1 MDKNSM
7 LANPLGYS
15 IQFGT
20 ASYETTLDERIE
32 AAKIASSI
40 SKQKQRQNISG
51 KLYLTNKSA
60 PLGKD
65 ANFQNMTIKKP
76 TNIAQ
81 EYKRKSKCLESVS
94 ETHFEPTNYVFSSN
108 PNVSKNTN
116 LHDFNNLSSSFKPNN
131 KGGGLMQRRLEAL
144 KKKTTL
150 LVTDNALES
159 TKLST
164 NSSRQISFEDT
175 KRKIP
180 NYNQI
185 SASFSHRNE
194 YKTRSAVQKNLNYER
209 NTLFG
214 FGERSINT
222 TNSSSKL
229 NYIFFLC
236 LISFYFVPIYL
247 N

>member
-15 IQFGT
+15 IQIGT

-32 AAKIASSI
+32 AAKKASSI
-40 SKQKQRQNISG
+40 SKQKQRQNISE
-51 KLYLTNKSA
+51 KLYSTNKSA

-65 ANFQNMTIKKP
+65 RNFQNMTVKKT
-76 TNIAQ
+76 TNIAH
-81 EYKRKSKCLESVS
+81 EYKRKSKCLEPVFK
-94 ETHFEPTNYVFSSN
+94 THFEPTNYVFSSN
-108 PNVSKNTN
+108 PTVSKSTN
-116 LHDFNNLSSSFKPNN
+116 PHDFSNFSSSLKPNN

-150 LVTDNALES
+150 LAPDNALES

-164 NSSRQISFEDT
+164 NPSKQISFEDT
-175 KRKIP
+175 KKKIP
-180 NYNQI
+180 NSIQN
-185 SASFSHRNE
+185 SASFPHCNE
-194 YKTRSAVQKNLNYER
+194 YKTRSAVQKNLNYEQ

-214 FGERSINT
+214 FSERSKNT

-229 NYIFFLC
+229 NYIFFSLM
-236 LISFYFVPIYL
+236 LK
-247 N
+247 